1 MLGTPH
7 YIAPEQTVSPQKADI
22 RADIYSL
29 GCTLYCL
36 LTGHPPFDA
45 PSLYELLQAHH
56 SMDAK
61 PLNFIRPEVPV
72 ELAAVVAK
80 MLAKEPERRF
90 QTHAEV
96 AEALKPFFRKDGVN
110 SKALKPEVSQV
121 GLVDPKQEP
130 VKVPTPATQPQP
142 KADANPA
149 PGQTAAGSRAEPKWE
164 SLIDIKETEDA
175 QDVVAV
181 VFQPKRQWP
190 RWFWP
195 AIAGAFSFAMIALG
209 IVIYFTTDKGRIKV
223 DLGDGKTP
231 VKVEPG
237 GGVVVEFEP
246 AAKDRTLANQN
257 TSTTKNAEIAAT
269 AKSDEPITNSIGM
282 KLVLIPAGDFFM
294 GSPEGDIEARGE
306 EKPAHRVRISK
317 PFYLGVYEVT
327 QAQYE
332 AVMRYNPSH
341 FSSNGGG
348 KDLVAGQSTDRYPV
362 ENVPWL
368 DAVTFCNKL
377 SEREGRK
384 SSYEIDGENV
394 RVPDRNG
401 SGYRLPTEAEWEYA
415 CRANASTPTRYSFG
429 DDAAELGEYGWFY
442 GHSDARTHLVGQ
454 KKPNGFGLYDMHG
467 NVWEWCWDWYSA
479 GYYKQSPADDPTG
492 SEPASL
498 RVRRGGSWGHEP
510 RWCRS
515 AFRSQVGP
523 GVRDRKQGFRLALYP
538 SDKIKDQSGNM
549 SPGLPLSNE
558 SKTAQP
564 LGVEKLVTPR
574 TEGPKPTP
582 SGIESKPTL
591 RPRGDWTSPTTKRDC
606 SIATG
611 ADSKIARQ
619 EQGESTWDPLNA
631 SELAPNS
638 ANGLMPSLI
647 AWAKSQPPGNVA
659 IVSTKMEFVRIK
671 AGEFIMGSPEPDA
684 PPEQKPQHKVRIS
697 PFYLGIYEV
706 TQAQYQ
712 AAMGNIP
719 SYFSSTGGG
728 KDKVAG
734 RSTDQYPVEGVSW
747 LDAVRFCNALSKKD
761 GLTPFY
767 EVNGRNV
774 AIPARKGSG
783 YRLPTEAEWE
793 YACRAGTTTKYSFGN
808 NPFLL
813 GDYGW
818 FDQNSMRMSHPVG
831 EKHPNEF
838 GLYDMHGNVFERCS
852 DTYTNDYNKG
862 APESDPLGLPSVADL
877 AVIRGGSWRR
887 GERSCWSAYR
897 YGYTQTG
904 RQPDLGFRVALGQ
917 SGP

>member
-1 MLGTPH
+1 MP
-7 YIAPEQTVSPQKADI
+7 YDI
-22 RADIYSL
+22 VK
-29 GCTLYCL
+29 
-36 LTGHPPFDA
+36 PP
-45 PSLYELLQAHH
+45 
-56 SMDAK
+56 
-61 PLNFIRPEVPV
+61 
-72 ELAAVVAK
+72 
-80 MLAKEPERRF
+80 
-90 QTHAEV
+90 
-96 AEALKPFFRKDGVN
+96 
-110 SKALKPEVSQV
+110 
-121 GLVDPKQEP
+121 
-130 VKVPTPATQPQP
+130 
-142 KADANPA
+142 
-149 PGQTAAGSRAEPKWE
+149 
-164 SLIDIKETEDA
+164 
-175 QDVVAV
+175 
-181 VFQPKRQWP
+181 
-190 RWFWP
+190 
-195 AIAGAFSFAMIALG
+195 
-209 IVIYFTTDKGRIKV
+209 
-223 DLGDGKTP
+223 
-231 VKVEPG
+231 
-237 GGVVVEFEP
+237 
-246 AAKDRTLANQN
+246 
-257 TSTTKNAEIAAT
+257 
-269 AKSDEPITNSIGM
+269 
-282 KLVLIPAGDFFM
+282 
-294 GSPEGDIEARGE
+294 
-306 EKPAHRVRISK
+306 
-317 PFYLGVYEVT
+317 
-327 QAQYE
+327 
-332 AVMRYNPSH
+332 
-341 FSSNGGG
+341 SNG
-348 KDLVAGQSTDRYPV
+348 
-362 ENVPWL
+362 
-368 DAVTFCNKL
+368 
-377 SEREGRK
+377 
-384 SSYEIDGENV
+384 
-394 RVPDRNG
+394 
-401 SGYRLPTEAEWEYA
+401 
-415 CRANASTPTRYSFG
+415 
-429 DDAAELGEYGWFY
+429 
-442 GHSDARTHLVGQ
+442 
-454 KKPNGFGLYDMHG
+454 
-467 NVWEWCWDWYSA
+467 WYSA

-574 TEGPKPTP
+574 TEGPKPRP
-582 SGIESKPTL
+582 SGIESKPAL
-591 RPRGDWTSPTTKRDC
+591 RPRGDWTSPT
-606 SIATG
+606 
-611 ADSKIARQ
+611 
-619 EQGESTWDPLNA
+619 
-631 SELAPNS
+631 
-638 ANGLMPSLI
+638 
-647 AWAKSQPPGNVA
+647 
-659 IVSTKMEFVRIK
+659 TKMEFVRIK

-852 DTYTNDYNKG
+852 YTYTNDYNKG